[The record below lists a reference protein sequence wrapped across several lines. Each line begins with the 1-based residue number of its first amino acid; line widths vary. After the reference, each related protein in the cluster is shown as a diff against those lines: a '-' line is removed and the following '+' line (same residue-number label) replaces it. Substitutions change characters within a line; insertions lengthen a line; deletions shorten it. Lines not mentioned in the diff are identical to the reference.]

1 MGNILIVGG
10 TGTLG
15 SALIKKLTR
24 ERFTNIKVLSRDEQ
38 KHYRLKR
45 EFPHVEFILGDI
57 RDKSSITRHF
67 ENVDSVF
74 HVAALK
80 HIDLLE
86 LNPIESVKTNILGTI
101 NVCESCLE
109 AGVRWMMFSSTDK
122 AVDPINVYGNCK
134 SISEKI
140 VLNYNKDNKTT
151 FTVFRWGNII
161 NSNGSALPYFIDCVR
176 NKKIIP
182 LTHANMTRFFITI
195 EKAVDFVY
203 ENYQLESKEVYVYPE
218 MKAAR
223 IDTVIS
229 VIGELLNEPPLIK
242 ISGLRPG
249 EKIDECLYSK
259 YSGRFMDSKICPQ
272 YSREELKE
280 LIGPMI

>member
-1 MGNILIVGG
+1 
-10 TGTLG
+10 
-15 SALIKKLTR
+15 
-24 ERFTNIKVLSRDEQ
+24 
-38 KHYRLKR
+38 
-45 EFPHVEFILGDI
+45 
-57 RDKSSITRHF
+57 
-67 ENVDSVF
+67 
-74 HVAALK
+74 
-80 HIDLLE
+80 
-86 LNPIESVKTNILGTI
+86 
-101 NVCESCLE
+101 
-109 AGVRWMMFSSTDK
+109 MFSSTDK

-280 LIGPMI
+280 LIGAMIWFF